1 MNTHRAVPTS
11 TQEAHPWRS
20 VVRTFVAAAVGV
32 ALAWLVRALGVDL
45 TPLSESIINSLTAA
59 AWAVG
64 TAFVQWVLTRPWAQ
78 PVLEAIGLGTGVHTE
93 ARALAANVQR
103 SHGDA

>member
-1 MNTHRAVPTS
+1 MNTHRVVPVS

-20 VVRTFVAAAVGV
+20 VFRTFVAAAVGV
-32 ALAWLVRALGVDL
+32 ALAWLVRVLGVGL
-45 TPLSESIINSLTAA
+45 TPLSQPIIDSLTAA

-64 TAFVQWVLTRPWAQ
+64 TGFVQWLLTRPWAQ

-93 ARALAANVQR
+93 ARVLAENVRR
-103 SHGDA
+103 SQGGT

>member
-1 MNTHRAVPTS
+1 MNTHRATPVS

-32 ALAWLVRALGVDL
+32 VLAWLVRALGVDL
-45 TPLSESIINSLTAA
+45 TPLSQPIIDSLTAA

-64 TAFVQWVLTRPWAQ
+64 TAFVQWLLTRPWAQ
-78 PVLEAIGLGTGVHTE
+78 PFLEAVGLGTGVHTE
-93 ARALAANVQR
+93 ARALAENVQR

>member
-32 ALAWLVRALGVDL
+32 ALAWLVRVLGVDL
-45 TPLSESIINSLTAA
+45 GSLSDPIVDSLTAGV
-59 AWAVG
+59 WVVG
-64 TAFVQWVLTRPWAQ
+64 TGFVQWILTRPWAQ

-93 ARALAANVQR
+93 AVR
-103 SHGDA
+103 HDADA